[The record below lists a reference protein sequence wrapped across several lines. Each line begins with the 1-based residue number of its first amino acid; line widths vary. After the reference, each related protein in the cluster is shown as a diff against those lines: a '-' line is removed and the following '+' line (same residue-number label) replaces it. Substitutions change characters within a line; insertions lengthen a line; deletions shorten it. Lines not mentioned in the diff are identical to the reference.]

1 MSLKFTLQGVPII
14 LPQDYTEAGRASY
27 AKRVLQ
33 ITKWGKLHE
42 ERSPTSPGKCCL
54 GNEVFLVFVVLGWS
68 VTTLEGQASSGTIK

>member
-1 MSLKFTLQGVPII
+1 MSLKFTLQGIPMI

-42 ERSPTSPGKCCL
+42 ERSPTSPGK
-54 GNEVFLVFVVLGWS
+54 
-68 VTTLEGQASSGTIK
+68 